1 LKNIFHS
8 PVLIFS
14 AEMIA
19 MISGSEGPQ
28 KTVGLIQLPSA
39 LLRTAG
45 IVYPSPGLRRLKDK
59 AKYVGRGLLTP
70 GLTCEWFTLLARPE
84 MGFATHAQPRIYS
97 KLQRPYL
104 HKDLPPAARL
114 AALRE
119 HYRFA
124 LGKLSPAALEKIYST
139 RETRLLVAEIPELG
153 AFSIRLIHRQ
163 IYEKEGEL
171 TLSLFDDRVNRPM
184 FALSFTIYNTSPERR
199 EMFIGGLQGA
209 KRHNDGELIVAVTRG
224 MNGLRPKALLLFAA
238 QQIAAHWEVKIIRAV
253 SDAQNIFRD
262 IRLSHK
268 KVMASYDAF
277 WTDSDGKIDADGLFT
292 LPPRFEPRP
301 IAEVKPNKRSLYK
314 KRYAMLEDFTAQL
327 QNNLRALERQP
338 DA

>member
-1 LKNIFHS
+1 
-8 PVLIFS
+8 
-14 AEMIA
+14 MIA
-19 MISGSEGPQ
+19 MISGSEGPH
-28 KTVGLIQLPSA
+28 KSVGLVQLPSA

-45 IVYPSPGLRRLKDK
+45 IVYPFPGLRRLKDK
-59 AKYVGRGLLTP
+59 AKYVARGLLTP

-119 HYRFA
+119 HYQFA
-124 LGKLSPAALEKIYST
+124 LKRFTPAALEKIYSGWNA
-139 RETRLLVAEIPELG
+139 RLIETNIPEFG
-153 AFSIRLIHRQ
+153 NFSVRLANRRL
-163 IYEKEGEL
+163 YEKEGEL
-171 TLSLFDDRVNRPM
+171 TLALFNDQADRTM
-184 FALSFTIYNTSPERR
+184 FALSFIVWKNSPDQR
-199 EMFIGGLQGA
+199 EIFIGGLQGA
-209 KRHNDGELIVAVTRG
+209 KRHNQPEIVVGVTRG
-224 MNGLRPKALLLFAA
+224 MNGLRPKALLLYAA
-238 QQIAAHWEVKIIRAV
+238 QQLAAHWEVKTIRAV

-268 KVMASYDAF
+268 KVMASYDEF

-301 IAEVKPNKRSLYK
+301 IADIKPNKRSLYK
-314 KRYAMLEDFTAQL
+314 KRYAMLEDFTAQF
-327 QNNLRALERQP
+327 QKNLRALERQP